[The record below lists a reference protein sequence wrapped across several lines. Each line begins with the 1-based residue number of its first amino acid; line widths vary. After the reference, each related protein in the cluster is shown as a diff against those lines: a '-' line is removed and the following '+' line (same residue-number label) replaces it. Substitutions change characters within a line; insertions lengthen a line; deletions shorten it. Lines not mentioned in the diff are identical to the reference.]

1 MNVEVLQPL
10 LKDSTSDPSFCVVP
24 IVEFELLPELALET
38 AFFSLS
44 LKMIVFYVPS
54 AYAVKTSESLP
65 EKKEATI
72 VGMKNSWI

>member
-54 AYAVKTSESLP
+54 DMP
-65 EKKEATI
+65 
-72 VGMKNSWI
+72 